1 MFVRNLAALVF
12 ICSNTSIFCRVKG
25 SHTVAQVFSVGLTNV
40 SCVCGL
46 ILGLSYSKC
55 RCDVMNGVVSSG
67 EP

>member
-1 MFVRNLAALVF
+1 M
-12 ICSNTSIFCRVKG
+12 
-25 SHTVAQVFSVGLTNV
+25 AQVFSVGLTSV

-55 RCDVMNGVVSSG
+55 RCDVMNGVVNSG